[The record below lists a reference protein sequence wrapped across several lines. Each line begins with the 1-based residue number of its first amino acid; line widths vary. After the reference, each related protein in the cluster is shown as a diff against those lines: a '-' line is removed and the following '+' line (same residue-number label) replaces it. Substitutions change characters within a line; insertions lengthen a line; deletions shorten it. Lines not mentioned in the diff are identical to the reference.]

1 MTLPEQLE
9 KSTIEIVK
17 SLFDVTLEKVDIS
30 LTRKDQQG
38 DYTVMVFPML
48 RQIKGNPAVI
58 GKQIGERLRTDS
70 ELVSDIEVIKGFLN
84 LTLSYK
90 AFLQDFNTIL
100 LDNYFIKVL
109 ANRKSIHNYFNK
121 IQNLKNDQGFTY
133 VDDL

>member
-48 RQIKGNPAVI
+48 RQIKGNH
-58 GKQIGERLRTDS
+58 GSLCEK
-70 ELVSDIEVIKGFLN
+70 K
-84 LTLSYK
+84 
-90 AFLQDFNTIL
+90 
-100 LDNYFIKVL
+100 
-109 ANRKSIHNYFNK
+109 
-121 IQNLKNDQGFTY
+121 
-133 VDDL
+133 